1 MTTYL
6 VDTNI
11 LINALNQKRGHHE
24 LLNGLVNQGNRL
36 ACCTVILGELFTGIR
51 PADLG
56 KVEQFVSLL
65 AWYGA
70 TPAIARR
77 AGRLRFDYA
86 RQGVM
91 LSLLDMLIAAT
102 ALEHG
107 LTLLTAN
114 RKHFPMPELA
124 LHPLPGEVNL

>member
-11 LINALNQKRGHHE
+11 LINALNQKRGHRE
-24 LLNGLVNQGNRL
+24 LLNQLVRQGDRL

-51 PADLG
+51 PPDVG

-65 AWYGA
+65 AWYAA

-77 AGRLRFDYA
+77 AGRMRFEYA
-86 RQGVM
+86 RRGIT

-107 LTLLTAN
+107 LSLITAN
-114 RKHFPMPELA
+114 RKHFAMPELS
-124 LHPLPGEVNL
+124 LYDLPGETA

>member
-11 LINALNQKRGHHE
+11 LINALNQKRGHRE
-24 LLNGLVNQGNRL
+24 LLHQLVGQGNRL

-51 PADLG
+51 VPDLG
-56 KVEQFVSLL
+56 NVEQFVSLL
-65 AWYGA
+65 AWYAA

-77 AGRLRFDYA
+77 AGRMRFEYA
-86 RQGVM
+86 RQGIT

-102 ALEHG
+102 ALEYG
-107 LTLLTAN
+107 LTLITEN
-114 RKHFPMPELA
+114 RKHFPMPELLLYDWPA
-124 LHPLPGEVNL
+124 GTA

>member
-11 LINALNQKRGHHE
+11 LINALNQKRGHRE
-24 LLNGLVNQGNRL
+24 LLNQLVGQGHRL
-36 ACCTVILGELFTGIR
+36 ACCTVILGELFTGIK

-56 KVEQFVSLL
+56 KVEQFVGLL
-65 AWYGA
+65 AWYAA

-86 RQGVM
+86 RQGLS

-107 LTLLTAN
+107 LTLITRN
-114 RKHFPMPELA
+114 RKHFPIPEL
-124 LHPLPGEVNL
+124 LLYPLPGETA